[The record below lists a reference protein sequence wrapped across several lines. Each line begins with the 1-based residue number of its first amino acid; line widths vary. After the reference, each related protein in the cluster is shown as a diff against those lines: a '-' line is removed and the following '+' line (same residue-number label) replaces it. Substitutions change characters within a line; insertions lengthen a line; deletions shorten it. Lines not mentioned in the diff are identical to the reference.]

1 MKLIASNLALK
12 QRLVI
17 TAFIRALLLLIVNSC
32 THKQIHIL
40 FPNKDLAPYRWTLQQ
55 PKKIYIMIQIV
66 KIRCL
71 KEIENIRY
79 LIAFIVLSGNKIL
92 AKRKWKW
99 IKHTSNNPQKS
110 L

>member
-12 QRLVI
+12 QRRAI

-32 THKQIHIL
+32 PHKQIHIL
-40 FPNKDLAPYRWTLQQ
+40 FPNKDQAPYRWTLQQ
-55 PKKIYIMIQIV
+55 PKKIYIMRQIV

-71 KEIENIRY
+71 KEIESIRY
-79 LIAFIVLSGNKIL
+79 LIVFIVLSWNKIL

-110 L
+110 F